1 MQLPWSL
8 LEWVIHK
15 FVTFFSLLHFTNS
28 KGCSVLRSYRVIIG
42 CRSLFVCTVNCPCS
56 YHLHGNCT
64 DLLGN
69 YTDTLPNLYWYNYV
83 KISFHFF
90 LTFCYSAKS
99 ITSIHRTINWPRNPY
114 SLIQIIFSLYHWRSI
129 ISFLGTALTHA
140 IIARIHFNNCTEKY
154 LISFNMQFIWFVLKS
169 Q

>member
-1 MQLPWSL
+1 MQLPWFL

-114 SLIQIIFSLYHWRSI
+114 SLIQIYSVYTTGDQLSVSWELHWPMQLLQESI
-129 ISFLGTALTHA
+129 SITALK
-140 IIARIHFNNCTEKY
+140 N
-154 LISFNMQFIWFVLKS
+154 S
-169 Q
+169 